1 MPTNAL
7 VALIRCAPA
16 TVLADFERLIELAQ
30 FRKQLEPDATLLFR
44 PDARRHFP
52 FPAANTTPWQLEGVA
67 RVLRA
72 AGCYDLTW
80 MWPRSHIANI
90 ATGEDLNGYQPI
102 LREYGVVPRHTSNAA
117 GRITNAVLLPTLKTD
132 AATTIGGALRCLA
145 DECVSPHNR
154 AQRQMHDRL
163 VGALAASR
171 EKYERLFAVMDGT
184 TVGVGLGSYDLRLEV
199 RNVLLASTDPLAL
212 DAVAARL
219 LGFDPLRDIAYLRL
233 AHERGLGV
241 ADPQAIELVG
251 DIDLV
256 HECGMFPTDTTHRL
270 PAARPLFRMLIDH
283 ALERF
288 RWSFAERPVFE
299 SWLRG
304 TAWGR
309 LFAHYQRLGYG
320 RAEDQALPLTEES
333 RHI

>member
-30 FRKQLEPDATLLFR
+30 FQKQLDPRAALLLR

-52 FPAANTTPWQLEGVA
+52 FPAANTTPWQLEGVL
-67 RVLRA
+67 RVLRTI
-72 AGCYDLTW
+72 GCYELRW
-80 MWPRSHIANI
+80 MSPHSHIANI
-90 ATGEDLNGYQPI
+90 ATGQDLNGFQPI
-102 LREYGVVPRHTSNAA
+102 LREYGVMPHQTGDAA
-117 GRITNAVLLPTLKTD
+117 GRTANVVLLPTLKTD
-132 AATTIGGALRCLA
+132 ATTMIGGALRCLA
-145 DECVSPHNR
+145 DGYAPPHSR
-154 AQRQMHDRL
+154 SRRQTHDRL
-163 VGALAASR
+163 VDALAANR
-171 EKYERLFAVMDGT
+171 EKYDQLFAVMDGT
-184 TVGVGLGSYDLRLEV
+184 TVGSGAYDLHPEV
-199 RNVLLASTDPLAL
+199 RNVLLASSDPLAL
-212 DAVAARL
+212 DAVAAWL

-241 ADPQAIELVG
+241 ADLQAIELVG
-251 DIDLV
+251 DIDLAR
-256 HECGMFPTDTTHRL
+256 ERWTFPTDTRHRL
-270 PAARPLFRMLIDH
+270 SAVRPLMRMLKSS

-288 RWSFAERPVFE
+288 HWSIAERSLFE

-333 RHI
+333 RDI

>member
-30 FRKQLEPDATLLFR
+30 FQKQLDSHTILLIR
-44 PDARRHFP
+44 PDARLHYP
-52 FPAANTTPWQLEGVA
+52 FPAANTTPWQLEGVV

-72 AGCYDLTW
+72 AGCHDLRW
-80 MWPRSHIANI
+80 SPPRSHIANI
-90 ATGEDLNGYQPI
+90 ATGQDLNGYQPI
-102 LREYGVVPRHTSNAA
+102 MREYGIVPYTSDVA
-117 GRITNAVLLPTLKTD
+117 GRTMSVVLLPTLKTD
-132 AATTIGGALRCLA
+132 AITTLGGALRCLA
-145 DECVSPHNR
+145 ERCISPHGR
-154 AQRQMHDRL
+154 AQRQTHDRL
-163 VGALAASR
+163 VGALAAGR
-171 EKYERLFAVMDGT
+171 EKYGRLFTVMDGA
-184 TVGVGLGSYDLRLEV
+184 TVGSGSYGLRPEV

-212 DAVAARL
+212 DAVAACL

-233 AHERGLGV
+233 AHDRGLGV

-251 DIDLV
+251 DTDLA
-256 HECGMFPTDTTHRL
+256 HERWTFSADTPQWL
-270 PAARPLFRMLIDH
+270 PAARPLMRLLRSR

-320 RAEDQALPLTEES
+320 SVADQALPQTEES
-333 RHI
+333 RET